1 MEQLRLLTFGGLNLL
16 VGGYATTGSATRR
29 RRLALLALLALARDR
44 GLNRDK
50 VQAFLWPES
59 DTERARHG
67 LNQLVYFQRRH
78 LDSEDLFLGK
88 KTLRL
93 NQSLITTDVWDL
105 RTRSTRAPPTWPSD
119 YTRARFSTA
128 SFCERHPGSSGG

>member
-1 MEQLRLLTFGGLNLL
+1 MQQLRLLTLGGLNLL
-16 VGGYATTGSATRR
+16 VGGHATTGSATRR
-29 RRLALLALLALARDR
+29 RRLALLALLAVPRDR

-78 LDSEDLFLGK
+78 LGSEDLFLGK
-88 KTLRL
+88 KPLRL
-93 NQSLITTDVWDL
+93 NRSLITTDVWDFEDAL
-105 RTRSTRAPPTWPSD
+105 DAGTPDVAVR
-119 YTRARFSTA
+119 YYVG
-128 SFCERHPGSSGG
+128 SFLDGLYMREEPG